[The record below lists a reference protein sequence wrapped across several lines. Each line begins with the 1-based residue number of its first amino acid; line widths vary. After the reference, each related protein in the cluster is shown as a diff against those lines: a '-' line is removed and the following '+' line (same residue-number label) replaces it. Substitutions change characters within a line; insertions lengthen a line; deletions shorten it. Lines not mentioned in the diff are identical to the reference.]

1 MTRADPYRSYRFR
14 LEVGGTQ
21 QGGFQT
27 VAGLERTSTIEPF
40 REGGINDYEHQL
52 VTMTTYPPLTLSR
65 GLVDTY
71 LWDWHQNVINGTV
84 ERQTL
89 SVVLQGETGD
99 EVWRWIAVDAFPS
112 KWSGSDLDAVSG
124 GITTESVEFVHQGL
138 TRQ

>member
-99 EVWRWIAVDAFPS
+99 EVWRWIAVNAFPS